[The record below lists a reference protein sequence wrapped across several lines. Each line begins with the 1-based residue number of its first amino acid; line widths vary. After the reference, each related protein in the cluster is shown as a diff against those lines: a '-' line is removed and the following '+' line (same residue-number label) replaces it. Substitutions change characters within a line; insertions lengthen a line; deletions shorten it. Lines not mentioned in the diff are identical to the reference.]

1 MSLKLEK
8 SILKAPA
15 STRKV
20 KVESE
25 REMYIDIMRK
35 YGVNADIK
43 DDKFN
48 FVIDCIRNNS
58 VNVTKEEAVDIIK
71 QTRLTRWSDP
81 IEDVTEENI
90 HMSYDGKV
98 FWAEDL
104 KDQKS
109 RLRKVFFVKIKGT
122 DGEILKKFDD
132 HYLFFNKYNAEPEN
146 KEEEEMQL
154 NNMRRFIRANKYE
167 TLGITKYDYEEN
179 KVITKE
185 YKNKDGEPIKQK
197 TGLLYKC
204 ECGAYEPI
212 NEFEATIVIEG
223 KINTIYDIEY
233 DIEDDIEDDEK
244 SEDVV
249 NLFIASA
256 MLLNVKCSSCNEM
269 FNTRKIAYLDRDS
282 SVHGTIFRGVFNDLD
297 KNGKI
302 TLSTISCIR
311 NLVGDKCFT
320 RKISNKVV
328 INTHTG
334 RSYLLPRY
342 DINTKKKKG
351 TVRQLSSI
359 NIYNIGDFK
368 ISIPELLKTG
378 ETIEEYIIKNKI
390 LNEKAVIPF
399 EKYLRDAMM
408 TESSNHYYHEE
419 IVNSLDD
426 IISGKE
432 APKEMKMHI
441 DNALNHA
448 QRLEVLVLYNQ
459 NPYVPYSTYA
469 KLADIK
475 KYQHYN
481 GNDYIYLPSKIRN
494 IKKVRQTDLIKNLNT
509 LFSIKSKGEKKFINN
524 AINKLDAYSYLM
536 RVKKIFKNQD
546 NINKFMLANKYNY
559 THSNFNFNSVDIYEN
574 KYIYALIE
582 KFGETAVANAITK
595 DTIERNAEIEK
606 RTSEEKEKENTSQS
620 FYYNVFSDSQ
630 TANYHYYRDTI
641 ENYRKIIQVYP
652 EYQFPCDRLRLKEL
666 HDKIAKDAN
675 KIKGKKVT
683 YIYEDEFMKMYDNKV
698 INGIT
703 FKVALSNRR
712 LTAIGSQMG
721 ICVGGYANRV
731 ESGKLFIV
739 YMKKDNEYIGCLEIS
754 HDAKLHQA
762 KAKYNYKLKEAEQIA
777 LKEYCLM
784 TNLTTDTCDVPEGYN
799 THSVST
805 NPLVSYAKAI
815 KLSTTIEGDM
825 KKLLESNEDDELY
838 LQNRAYT
845 QYEAEDML
853 AVF

>member
-8 SILKAPA
+8 SILKAPF
-15 STRKV
+15 SIGNV

-25 REMYIDIMRK
+25 REMCIDTMRK
-35 YGVNADIK
+35 DGVNADIK

-71 QTRLTRWSDP
+71 QTRLTRWSDNT
-81 IEDVTEENI
+81 IEDITEENI

-104 KDQKS
+104 KDQES

-122 DGEILKKFDD
+122 DGEILKKFDE
-132 HYLFFNKYNAEPEN
+132 HYLFLNSCNAEPEN

-154 NNMRRFIRANKYE
+154 HNMRRFIRANKYE

-204 ECGAYEPI
+204 ECGAYELI
-212 NEFEATIVIEG
+212 NEFEAAIVIEG
-223 KINTIYDIEY
+223 KINRIYDR
-233 DIEDDIEDDEK
+233 EDDEK

-269 FNTRKIAYLDRDS
+269 FNTRKIAYLDRNS
-282 SVHGTIFRGVFNDLD
+282 SVHGTVFRGVFNDLD

-302 TLSTISCIR
+302 TLATISCTR

-351 TVRQLSSI
+351 TVRQLSLISI
-359 NIYNIGDFK
+359 YDNGDFK

-378 ETIEEYIIKNKI
+378 EAIEEHIIKNKI
-390 LNEKAVIPF
+390 LNEKAIIPF
-399 EKYLRDAMM
+399 EKYLRDAMI
-408 TESSNHYYHEE
+408 TESRNRHYHEE
-419 IVNSLDD
+419 IVNNLDD

-432 APKEMKMHI
+432 VSKEMKKHI
-441 DNALNHA
+441 DNTLYHA

-459 NPYVPYSTYA
+459 NPYVPYSIYA
-469 KLADIK
+469 KLANIK

-481 GNDYIYLPSKIRN
+481 GDDYIHLPSKIRS
-494 IKKVRQTDLIKNLNT
+494 IKKIRQTDLIKNLNT

-524 AINKLDAYSYLM
+524 AIYKLDAYSYLM

-546 NINKFMLANKYNY
+546 NINKFMLANKHDYIHND
-559 THSNFNFNSVDIYEN
+559 FNFNSVDIYEN
-574 KYIYALIE
+574 EYIYALIE

-595 DTIERNAEIEK
+595 DIIERNAEIEM
-606 RTSEEKEKENTSQS
+606 RASEEKEKGNTSQS
-620 FYYNVFSDSQ
+620 FYNGFSDSQ
-630 TANYHYYRDTI
+630 ATNYYYYRDTI
-641 ENYRKIIQVYP
+641 GNYRKIIQVYP

-675 KIKGKKVT
+675 KIKGKKIT

-739 YMKKDNEYIGCLEIS
+739 YMEKDNEYIGCLEIS

-825 KKLLESNEDDELY
+825 RKLLESNEDDELY